1 MGEWRT
7 LRLDWA
13 RARRPVA
20 CRLCGRP
27 LFGRVWS
34 AEADGEPADFCDPD
48 CERLFVEYWLPRYGG
63 STQPEG

>member
-13 RARRPVA
+13 RPVPVV

-34 AEADGEPADFCDPD
+34 GDAGGEPADFCDDD
-48 CERLFVEYWLPRYGG
+48 CEALFHEYWLPRYGH
-63 STQPEG
+63 STPPGG